1 MKSSL
6 SLCHAEPGEASV
18 HGRGFLAALG
28 MTKALLICLLL
39 SACGGTTAPASSA
52 PAAAPSSAAAKA
64 AASTSPA
71 ASAKPAGSA
80 AAPASAKPAAS
91 GAAATSAKP
100 AASESPLPAPKP
112 GAVTIAIVGTSPSQ
126 TPIWIAADTGL
137 FDKYGAPVQLFTTTA
152 PVAMAALLKGD
163 VQVAV
168 DGGAMI
174 GFDPPGTKLAFV
186 GAQQNAFNQF
196 DVYAKP
202 AIKSLQ
208 ELKGKT
214 VGAASPGSAATVAF
228 EIILKSAGMDPKK
241 DVQWVYLGTPAAQ
254 WTALSNGQVDGGIN
268 AWPFA

>member
-1 MKSSL
+1 
-6 SLCHAEPGEASV
+6 
-18 HGRGFLAALG
+18 
-28 MTKALLICLLL
+28 
-39 SACGGTTAPASSA
+39 
-52 PAAAPSSAAAKA
+52 
-64 AASTSPA
+64 
-71 ASAKPAGSA
+71 
-80 AAPASAKPAAS
+80 
-91 GAAATSAKP
+91 
-100 AASESPLPAPKP
+100 
-112 GAVTIAIVGTSPSQ
+112 
-126 TPIWIAADTGL
+126 
-137 FDKYGAPVQLFTTTA
+137 
-152 PVAMAALLKGD
+152 MAALLKGD

-268 AWPFA
+268 AWPFALLARQAGFNKLADAKEMKIAGASNTLGVQRDWLKKEPKLAEGFMKAFTEGSSLANNDRAKFVAAISKHTEVTDQGQLEEAWDRFKGTYPQPPFISKEAVQEAIDDEPNPAVRNHKPEDYIENAPIEALVASGFTKQFAK